1 MELDELKEFVV
12 GHTFNEIATDHSEV
26 ADQMRSL
33 LLPSSDGFTDEQ
45 RQLIGEYLLS
55 VPEYRLVEIEDL
67 LNELI
72 EPADPE
78 IEGSE
83 AIYRRRAIAFTAR
96 QSIAG
101 DYYVDAGLLT
111 DAIAG
116 KPLAYAGDF
125 LRSLVMVKAIDV
137 EFPSTELID

>member
-1 MELDELKEFVV
+1 MELEALKEFVV

-33 LLPSSDGFTDEQ
+33 FLPSHSGFTDEQ
-45 RQLIGEYLLS
+45 RQLISEYLLS
-55 VPEYRLVEIEDL
+55 VPEHRLLEIENL

-83 AIYRRRAIAFTAR
+83 NVYRRRAIAFSAR
-96 QSIAG
+96 ESIDG
-101 DYYVDAGLLT
+101 NHYLDAGLLT
-111 DAIAG
+111 DVIAG
-116 KPLAYAGDF
+116 KPLEYAGDF
-125 LRSLVMVKAIDV
+125 LRSLVFVNKADV
-137 EFPSTELID
+137 AFPSLELID